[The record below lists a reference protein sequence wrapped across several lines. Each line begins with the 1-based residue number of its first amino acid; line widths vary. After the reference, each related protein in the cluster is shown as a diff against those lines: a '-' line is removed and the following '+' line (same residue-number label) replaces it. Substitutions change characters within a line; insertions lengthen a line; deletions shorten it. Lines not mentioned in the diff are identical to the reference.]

1 MNMKEILNEEE
12 KEQDESEL
20 RKVEELQEII
30 ETIQAEKDALDSKIE
45 LIQKDHKTELDNLV
59 HDLEDMEKIK
69 RENEDLENNLKAKE
83 AEKSNMVAVLQEKTR
98 GNSQL
103 KSENARL
110 LQTVS
115 DLQEKLSKNDQE
127 EMSKEAIHK
136 LSKVIKDK
144 DLEIDGLKSR
154 NESLVTLVQNNAS
167 NEVIDQL
174 TKEKEEL
181 QEKVSNLNKSITE
194 KSVIDNSN
202 EIIILKSKIC
212 ELEKKLSFA
221 EVKVEMQ
228 DASLAL
234 NKNSRRRYHS
244 ESIDQDLSQELKI
257 QVEQLCKDKEEMLK
271 ETQSKSEQV
280 VQAQEELRTMKRKFE
295 TVDLHFN
302 DCEKQLK
309 DVQTDF
315 ESCQQQL
322 NLKTQE
328 ASDLVRK
335 RLLCG
340 IFFSFFREI
349 NSRIFLFSRKLNM
362 TVLILNWRK
371 KSTI

>member
-59 HDLEDMEKIK
+59 HDLEDMEKVK

-115 DLQEKLSKNDQE
+115 DLQDKLSKNDQE

-144 DLEIDGLKSR
+144 DLEIEGLKSR

-271 ETQSKSEQV
+271 ETQSKNEQV

-335 RLLCG
+335 INVG
-340 IFFSFFREI
+340 YFSVKLI
-349 NSRIFLFSRKLNM
+349 SRIFLPFF
-362 TVLILNWRK
+362 
-371 KSTI
+371 